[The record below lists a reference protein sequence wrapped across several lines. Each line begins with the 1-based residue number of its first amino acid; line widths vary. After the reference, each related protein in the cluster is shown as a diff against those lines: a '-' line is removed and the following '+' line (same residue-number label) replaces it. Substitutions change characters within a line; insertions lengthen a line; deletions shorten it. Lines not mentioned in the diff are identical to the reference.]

1 MSENRLPD
9 YLDHIQQAATDARSF
24 VEGMAKDDFLADK
37 RTQQAVIMSL
47 IVIGEA
53 ATKVMDGYVEFTQ
66 AHADV
71 PWRSMRNMRNRMAHG
86 YFDINLD
93 VVWETVQEWLPALLQ
108 QLPAVRQDADD
119 EDRNDNCE
127 RGSPMT
133 VESRIFSVAEY
144 VQPSEGE
151 PIRSV
156 VLETRDS
163 IIVVWHVHPGQEI
176 AAHIHPHGQD
186 TWTVLSGMADY
197 FQGNGIVR
205 ALREG
210 EIAVARPGQ
219 VHGARNT
226 GTEPFVF
233 VSVVASANAGFVL
246 AER

>member
-1 MSENRLPD
+1 MKRSAVREAVGRFRAANPRVFGSVLHGTDRDGSDLDLLVDALPGATLLDLGDLEEELKSLLGVDD

-119 EDRNDNCE
+119 EDRNDK
-127 RGSPMT
+127 GM
-133 VESRIFSVAEY
+133 
-144 VQPSEGE
+144 E
-151 PIRSV
+151 P
-156 VLETRDS
+156 
-163 IIVVWHVHPGQEI
+163 
-176 AAHIHPHGQD
+176 
-186 TWTVLSGMADY
+186 
-197 FQGNGIVR
+197 
-205 ALREG
+205 
-210 EIAVARPGQ
+210 
-219 VHGARNT
+219 
-226 GTEPFVF
+226 
-233 VSVVASANAGFVL
+233 
-246 AER
+246 

>member
-1 MSENRLPD
+1 MRPSVVLDMKRSAVREAVGRFRAANPRVFGSVLHGTDRDGSDLDLLVDALPGATLLDLGDLEEELKSLLGVDVDLLTPGDLPPKFRAKVLRGGATDMSENRLPD

-127 RGSPMT
+127 RGIS
-133 VESRIFSVAEY
+133 
-144 VQPSEGE
+144 
-151 PIRSV
+151 
-156 VLETRDS
+156 D
-163 IIVVWHVHPGQEI
+163 
-176 AAHIHPHGQD
+176 D
-186 TWTVLSGMADY
+186 C
-197 FQGNGIVR
+197 
-205 ALREG
+205 
-210 EIAVARPGQ
+210 
-219 VHGARNT
+219 
-226 GTEPFVF
+226 
-233 VSVVASANAGFVL
+233 
-246 AER
+246 

>member
-1 MSENRLPD
+1 MRPSVVLDMKRSAVREAVGRFRAANPRVFGSVLHGTDRDGSDLDLLVDALPGATLLDLGDLEEELKSLLGVDVDLLTPGDLPPKFRAKVLAGATDMSENRLPD

-53 ATKVMDGYVEFTQ
+53 ATKVMDGYVEFTR

-127 RGSPMT
+127 RGIS
-133 VESRIFSVAEY
+133 
-144 VQPSEGE
+144 
-151 PIRSV
+151 
-156 VLETRDS
+156 D
-163 IIVVWHVHPGQEI
+163 
-176 AAHIHPHGQD
+176 D
-186 TWTVLSGMADY
+186 C
-197 FQGNGIVR
+197 
-205 ALREG
+205 
-210 EIAVARPGQ
+210 
-219 VHGARNT
+219 
-226 GTEPFVF
+226 
-233 VSVVASANAGFVL
+233 
-246 AER
+246 